1 MGISSELGL
10 RYSSES
16 PIKRLLSAGKYL
28 ALLYRS
34 IPIRQVEI
42 KGVFHGEEQPRTLV
56 YLGEGESLSYFREL
70 CFANLQG
77 QKESRR
83 WVHQIDRIQRSLPD
97 EVIVV
102 VEVNRL
108 LAGILKGGGYR
119 GYPWLLQKVY
129 INSEAYLARKSHI
142 LKRRSLRVK
151 QRNYRYDTTTEQS
164 AIETFYHRFYRP
176 YILQR
181 FGKMAHLRPARE
193 FFSSRK
199 HGMLLR
205 VFDKDK
211 WVAGMVCLFNGREV
225 TSVGSAVL
233 MEKEDHLRQGAMT
246 AAYYYLF
253 KWAGE
258 REMELVNL
266 LRSRPHGD
274 NGVFRHKELWGAVP
288 LRDPWPHT
296 CYRFRIPKGQSI
308 PGVLENQLVWEES
321 SFLSLKSAA
330 DKALRD
336 QMVSEN
342 EKEG

>member
-1 MGISSELGL
+1 MGISSEFGL

-34 IPIRQVEI
+34 ISIRQVEM
-42 KGVFHGEEQPRTLV
+42 KGVFRGEEQPRTMV

-70 CFANLQG
+70 CFANLHG
-77 QKESRR
+77 QEESRC

-102 VEVNRL
+102 AEVNRL
-108 LAGILKGGGYR
+108 LAGILKGVGYR

-129 INSEAYLARKSHI
+129 INSDAYLDRKAHI
-142 LKRRSLRVK
+142 LKKRSLRVRH
-151 QRNYRYDTTTEQS
+151 RNYRYDTTTDRS
-164 AIETFYHRFYRP
+164 SIEAFYHHFYRP
-176 YILQR
+176 YILER

-193 FFSSRK
+193 FLAARK
-199 HGMLLR
+199 HGILLR

-211 WVAGMVCLFNGREV
+211 WVAGMVCLLNGREV

-233 MEKEDHLRQGAMT
+233 MEKEDHLKQGAMT

-258 REMELVNL
+258 REMDSVNL

-274 NGVFRHKELWGAVP
+274 NGVFLHKELWGAIP

-296 CYRFRIPKGQSI
+296 CYAVRISSGRNLPV
-308 PGVLENQLVWEES
+308 VLENQLLWDGS
-321 SFLSLKSAA
+321 TFISLKNALE
-330 DKALRD
+330 KA
-336 QMVSEN
+336 VVT
-342 EKEG
+342 